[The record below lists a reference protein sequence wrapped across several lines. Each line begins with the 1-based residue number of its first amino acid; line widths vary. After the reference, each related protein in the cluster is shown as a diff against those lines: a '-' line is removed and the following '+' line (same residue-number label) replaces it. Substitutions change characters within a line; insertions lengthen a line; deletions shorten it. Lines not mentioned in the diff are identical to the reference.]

1 MTNLIELYLYP
12 VLPLAD
18 LLAGAG
24 LDAGLA
30 FVLSLTVTLC
40 WPAFILHG
48 VLIICE
54 RRSFKRFANGGEN
67 GN

>member
-1 MTNLIELYLYP
+1 MNNFLEWYLSP
-12 VLPLAD
+12 LLPLAD

-40 WPAFILHG
+40 WPAFVLHG
-48 VLIICE
+48 ALIIYE

>member
-1 MTNLIELYLYP
+1 MTNLIELYLSP

-18 LLAGAG
+18 LFAGAG

-30 FVLSLTVTLC
+30 FLFSLTLTLC

-48 VLIICE
+48 ALIIYE
-54 RRSFKRFANGGEN
+54 RRSFKRFANGGEK
-67 GN
+67 

>member
-1 MTNLIELYLYP
+1 MTNLIELYLSP

-18 LLAGAG
+18 LIAGAG

-30 FVLSLTVTLC
+30 FLFSLTLTLC

-48 VLIICE
+48 VLILCE
-54 RRSFKRFANGGEN
+54 RRAFRRFAGGEK
-67 GN
+67 

>member
-1 MTNLIELYLYP
+1 MTNFIELYLSP

-30 FVLSLTVTLC
+30 FVLSLTLTLC
-40 WPAFILHG
+40 WPAFILHS
-48 VLIICE
+48 VLTLCE
-54 RRSFKRFANGGEN
+54 RRAFRRFAGGDK
-67 GN
+67 